1 MSAPNS
7 SPKSSMVYYAPWKKW
22 ATIFLCLVSILYA
35 APNVLPR
42 EISKPLSEQ
51 YSRWLPVHPVNL
63 GLDLQGGS
71 SILLGVDIEVALRD
85 RMTTMLDS
93 VRKNLLDQ
101 SIKYSA
107 LQVSGHSITF
117 TLLDTSDAGK
127 LNNIRRDV
135 DSDLTVDTGS
145 DGKVTLALS
154 DAALLRYKQQILEQS
169 IEIVRRRV
177 DESGTKEPIIQRSG
191 EDRIL
196 LQLPGV
202 SDPQQVKRLL
212 GQTAKMT
219 FHLVDEAATASG
231 GFTAPDGYVSLP
243 DRDNPQQR
251 VVVRRLPSL
260 SGDTLTNAQAS
271 MGTSGPAIHFSFN
284 SVGGRLFADI
294 TRQNVGQQFAIVLDG
309 KVLTAPVIREPIT
322 GGQGQIDGNF
332 TVESANELA
341 LLLRAGALPA
351 PLKVL
356 EERTVGPGLG
366 QDAIDAGSISGIIGF
381 VLVVLW
387 MFVTYGRFGV
397 YANVAL
403 AINVAMIFALFSVLG
418 VTLTLPG
425 IAAIIL
431 TIGMAVDANVL
442 VYERIREE
450 IRNGRTPLAAVD
462 SGYSRAMPSI
472 TDSNL
477 TTIIAGVIL
486 YFLGTGPVRGFAVAL
501 VLGIV
506 TTLFSA
512 IMITRLMVLGY
523 LRHKKPAMLNI

>member
-1 MSAPNS
+1 MSTPNH
-7 SPKSSMVYYAPWKKW
+7 SMVYYAPWKKW
-22 ATIFLCLVSILYA
+22 ATVLLCVLALVYA
-35 APNVLPR
+35 APNLLPR
-42 EISKPLSEQ
+42 EISKPLSE
-51 YSRWLPVHPVNL
+51 SHSHWLPVHPVNL

-71 SILLGVDIEVALRD
+71 YLLLSVDIEVAIRD
-85 RMTTMLDS
+85 RLNTMLDA
-93 VRKNLLDQ
+93 VRKQLLDQ
-101 SIKYSA
+101 GIKYTG
-107 LQVSGHSITF
+107 LQVDGHAVKFS
-117 TLLDTSDAGK
+117 LLVAADADKMSDM
-127 LNNIRRDV
+127 RRKI
-135 DSDLTVDTGS
+135 DSDLTVRT
-145 DGKVTLALS
+145 DGDKVTLEL
-154 DAALLRYKQQILEQS
+154 AAEAITRYQQQILDQS

-177 DESGTKEPIIQRSG
+177 DESGTREPIIQRSG
-191 EDRIL
+191 VDRIL

-202 SDPQQVKRLL
+202 SDPQQIKRLL

-219 FHLVDEAATASG
+219 FHLVDETATASG
-231 GFTAPDGYVSLP
+231 GFSAPAGYVSLP
-243 DRDNPQQR
+243 DHDNPER
-251 VVVRRLPSL
+251 RYVVRRLPSL

-271 MGTSGPAIHFSFN
+271 MGNNGPAVHFSFN
-284 SVGGRLFADI
+284 AMGSRLFADI
-294 TRQNVGQQFAIVLDG
+294 TRENVGQQFAVVLDE

-322 GGQGQIDGNF
+322 GGSGQIDGNF
-332 TVESANELA
+332 TLESANELA

-366 QDAIDAGSISGIIGF
+366 QDAIDAGSISGVIGF

-472 TDSNL
+472 IDSNL
-477 TTIIAGVIL
+477 TTIIAGIIL
-486 YFLGTGPVRGFAVAL
+486 FFLGTGPIRGFAVAL
-501 VLGIV
+501 TLGIL

-512 IMITRLMVLGY
+512 IMITRLMVLNY
-523 LRHKKPAMLNI
+523 LRAKKPTTLNI